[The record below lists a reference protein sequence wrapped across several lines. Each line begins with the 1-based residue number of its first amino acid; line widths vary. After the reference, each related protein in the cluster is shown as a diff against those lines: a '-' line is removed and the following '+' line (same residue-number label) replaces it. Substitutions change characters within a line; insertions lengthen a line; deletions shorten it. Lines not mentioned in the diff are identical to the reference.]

1 MRGGVVGTTALRGC
15 GTARWSAVHVGIG
28 IATLGPAIFNIGGCG
43 LAHIH
48 TTIIACINA
57 STVAGTASW
66 SSATIIVA
74 TVIVGLTTTT
84 IGHCVARATTI
95 ATSIAIAIVVIAIGP
110 ATLHGATIH
119 CTIVAP
125 VAVVAVVIVLVAIVA
140 VVVAIAIAVAREVA
154 STAHIVAI
162 ALIVGHIVVVVV
174 VIIGLTSIG
183 VGSAIGNNFVIA
195 GSVIKQTARRG
206 SHHEGNACQQY
217 ISKSSHRCVVFKN

>member
-28 IATLGPAIFNIGGCG
+28 IATLGAAIFNIGGCG

-48 TTIIACINA
+48 TAIIACINA
-57 STVAGTASW
+57 STVAGTASR
-66 SSATIIVA
+66 SSATFIVA
-74 TVIVGLTTTT
+74 TVIVGLTTT